1 MMECA
6 AKIFFRF
13 IKEDAGFIYFLSFT
27 IFIKAEFRDSELSAF
42 ASDVVVI
49 PHIGGK
55 FFSSF
60 GDASFIIFAVVI
72 RAIAAASVVGKFFI
86 DALATVTEDAIP
98 I

>member
-1 MMECA
+1 MERA
-6 AKIFFRF
+6 AKILLRF
-13 IKEDAGFIYFLSFT
+13 IKEDAGLIYFLSFT
-27 IFIKAEFRDSELSAF
+27 IFIKANFRDGELSAF

-49 PHIGGK
+49 PRIGGK
-55 FFSSF
+55 FLSSF

-72 RAIAAASVVGKFFI
+72 RAIAAASVVGKFFV